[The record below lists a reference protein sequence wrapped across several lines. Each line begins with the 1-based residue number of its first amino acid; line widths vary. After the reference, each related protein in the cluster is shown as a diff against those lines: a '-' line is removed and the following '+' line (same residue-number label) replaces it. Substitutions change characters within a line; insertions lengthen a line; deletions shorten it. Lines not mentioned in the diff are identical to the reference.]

1 MGESWIGSVRWKTK
15 NEEIPLDYNKIEMN
29 ALATIFI
36 KNKEHSPKVIADIDL
51 ITIFISDSFYEGKI
65 DWDNLEKYFVIRTYS
80 TTTLVECKWNNKHIK
95 AFPLIEEYVN
105 NDYPEWDN
113 GGIPDDL
120 FEMICEMENSDEV
133 DYYDDIVEEM
143 YSQHKIGGYP
153 NFIQSGYWFG
163 DGYEYVL
170 QISSDEKAKLNI
182 IDNGNFYFYYNV
194 NKNDWKVYCDFY

>member
-1 MGESWIGSVRWKTK
+1 MKSKQE
-15 NEEIPLDYNKIEMN
+15 N
-29 ALATIFI
+29 FI
-36 KNKEHSPKVIADIDL
+36 KRCLSIISNDK
-51 ITIFISDSFYEGKI
+51 SDSFYEGKI

-95 AFPLIEEYVN
+95 SFPLIEEYVN

-133 DYYDDIVEEM
+133 NYYDDIVEEM

-153 NFIQSGYWFG
+153 NFIQSG
-163 DGYEYVL
+163 DDSRDI
-170 QISSDEKAKLNI
+170 ISFDSK
-182 IDNGNFYFYYNV
+182 
-194 NKNDWKVYCDFY
+194 

>member
-1 MGESWIGSVRWKTK
+1 
-15 NEEIPLDYNKIEMN
+15 MN

-95 AFPLIEEYVN
+95 SFPLIEEYVN

-113 GGIPDDL
+113 GGIPGDL

-133 DYYDDIVEEM
+133 NYYDDIVEEM

-153 NFIQSGYWFG
+153 NFIQSGYWFD